1 MLHAASAPAPAAC
14 FALRLPLPDDLAE
27 RLAIVAEDPA
37 ADPAFLRTA
46 MLRTHGFASES
57 AFADAH
63 RSRLQRCLDAYAG
76 KTAIE
81 LRLLMVAGAFITS
94 PWYLEAVRHGWGAA
108 ELFGWAGPTAE
119 TTLETAGLVTALA
132 LCCPKGARLG
142 GLDAA
147 TATLLAAPGIEG
159 PQRVLYR
166 FGRPVL
172 TPFYEQLPKRET
184 APHV

>member
-14 FALRLPLPDDLAE
+14 SALRLPLPDDLAE

-63 RSRLQRCLDAYAG
+63 RFRLQRRLDAYAG
-76 KTAIE
+76 NAAVE
-81 LRLLMVAGAFITS
+81 LRLRMVAGAFIAS
-94 PWYLEAVRHGWGAA
+94 PWYLEAVKHGWSDA

-119 TTLETAGLVTALA
+119 TTLETAALVPALA
-132 LCCPKGARLG
+132 LCCPKGARLTALESWG
-142 GLDAA
+142 
-147 TATLLAAPGIEG
+147 ATLTASGEDCRLC
-159 PQRVLYR
+159 VLYR
-166 FGRPVL
+166 FGRPAL
-172 TPFYEQLPKRET
+172 KPFFES
-184 APHV
+184 